1 MSTIVP
7 NYTIEGFFVEFH
19 DFMELCD
26 FLVHLPFV
34 TLCQFDG
41 LTVQVNGL
49 AVCWIN
55 VGYSYYVQT
64 GRYDLG
70 FIDIPHG

>member
-1 MSTIVP
+1 MVQPPLT
-7 NYTIEGFFVEFH
+7 YTIEGFFAEFH
-19 DFMELCD
+19 DFIELCD

-41 LTVQVNGL
+41 LTVQVNGHS
-49 AVCWIN
+49 VCWIN
-55 VGYSYYVQT
+55 VGYVAHELT

-70 FIDIPHG
+70 FIDIPRF